1 MYEYLEKNKHKI
13 AAGKTPY
20 LFIDALNCS
29 QGCIYGTGVEESKS
43 ETEDAIEA
51 LLQIREQC
59 KKDKGLNAWAK
70 KLSPKQRLKSLNK
83 QFVHLNLEDYL
94 RKYTDLSA
102 QCSYQM
108 PDEKQLDEVFES
120 MGKTT
125 KEERGINCS
134 ACGYNTCK
142 EMAIAIF
149 NGFNTKENCV
159 HYIKHEVEVE
169 KEKATEFADAI
180 GNQKA
185 LLEDQHQKIKDTINV
200 VNEEFAT
207 LYQSVDDMAAGNEN
221 NASESTGISGDM
233 QEVFTFCEKLDEAMK
248 DIAVLIDELK
258 QNNEEV
264 VSIASQTNLLA
275 LNASIEVARA
285 GEAGRGFAVV
295 ADEINNL
302 ALDSRNTA
310 NKSNESQAEILE
322 SLSSIANDTKKLMEI
337 VNAVNDRSQN
347 LAASAEEIA
356 ASTQVILDAADH
368 VKESLKS
375 LLE

>member
-1 MYEYLEKNKHKI
+1 M
-13 AAGKTPY
+13 
-20 LFIDALNCS
+20 
-29 QGCIYGTGVEESKS
+29 
-43 ETEDAIEA
+43 
-51 LLQIREQC
+51 
-59 KKDKGLNAWAK
+59 
-70 KLSPKQRLKSLNK
+70 
-83 QFVHLNLEDYL
+83 
-94 RKYTDLSA
+94 
-102 QCSYQM
+102 
-108 PDEKQLDEVFES
+108 
-120 MGKTT
+120 
-125 KEERGINCS
+125 
-134 ACGYNTCK
+134 
-142 EMAIAIF
+142 
-149 NGFNTKENCV
+149 
-159 HYIKHEVEVE
+159 
-169 KEKATEFADAI
+169 
-180 GNQKA
+180 
-185 LLEDQHQKIKDTINV
+185 EDQHQKIKDTINV

-275 LNASIEVARA
+275 LNASIEAARA